1 MRVTRRGFLQ
11 VLGGTVGA
19 AALVRGRLAKADQ
32 AGEDLR
38 RWATPEETV
47 VPSICQQCPGGCG
60 LLVRTLDGQVAGIS
74 GNLLHPINQGA
85 LCPKAYGGLQLLY
98 DPNRLRGPMARDGGT
113 IRKDGP
119 GRFRPIGWDEALR
132 MVTARLADLRA
143 KGLSHTVAILGGQYR
158 GYRDTL
164 WRRFAEAY
172 GTPNYVRV
180 RCLPPEKPALAHQ
193 LMQGVKAPLGYDLG
207 EAQFVLSFGA
217 GLLEAWLGPVHV
229 SQAFARLR
237 RSGERPRGRFVQ
249 VDPRRSPTAVKAD
262 RWVPIVPGTDGIL
275 ALGIANAMI
284 REGLY
289 DQEFMDTHAFGFED
303 WTDEA
308 DRRMT
313 GFKNL
318 VLKEYG
324 LLTVSQATGVPV
336 KTVLQIARDL
346 GTIKPALVLGERGPA
361 YGPDDLHTRMA
372 IHSLNALVGN
382 VGVRG
387 GLLIQGELPLAPL
400 PPVQQDEV
408 AKRGGAHPR
417 LDGAGQGEYLLASD
431 VPQALPERILKGQSS
446 PINALFLFAT
456 NPLANHPAKEAFA
469 EAMKRIPFIVSFTP
483 FLDESSA
490 MADLILPDHTYLE
503 RWQDDQV
510 THLAGFSCFSLARP
524 AAIPLHQTRN
534 TADVVLQLAKS
545 LGGSVAE
552 SFPWEKFEDLLYESG
567 RGLYDAGRGYV
578 VSSHAEE
585 SLRKIMERQGYWTRE
600 FESYDDFWD
609 ALGQRGAW
617 WDPTGLPVSRKA
629 LLRTPSGK
637 FEFYATGLKRR
648 VEEAVKRE
656 GQTGPFVR
664 ALGGRD
670 RGDLLYLPAVALP
683 PAREAAGF
691 PLRLNTYRLMSR
703 PTGGGRNQPWLL
715 EQPAVHVRASWEGWV
730 EIHPRT
736 AAGLGVKDGD
746 RVWVESAKGRIRLK
760 AKLYAGTLL
769 DVVHIPLFGGAG
781 PNPDDL
787 IFNEADPFRGF
798 GLLNTTR
805 VKVYRA

>member
-11 VLGGTVGA
+11 VVGGTAGG
-19 AALVRGRLAKADQ
+19 AALVRGQLAKAEQ
-32 AGEDLR
+32 AGEDLD
-38 RWATPEETV
+38 RWATPEEV
-47 VPSICQQCPGGCG
+47 LVPSICQQCPGGCG

-74 GNLLHPINQGA
+74 GNPLHPINRGA
-85 LCPKAYGGLQLLY
+85 LCPKAFGGLQLLY
-98 DPNRLRGPMARDGGT
+98 DPNRLKGPMARDGE
-113 IRKDGP
+113 R

-132 MVTARLADLRA
+132 MLTTRLADLRA

-172 GTPNYVRV
+172 GSPNYSRV

-193 LMQGVKAPLGYDLG
+193 LMQGVRAPLGYDLG
-207 EAQFVLSFGA
+207 EAQFVLSFGV
-217 GLLEAWLGPVHV
+217 GLLEAWLGPVHA

-237 RSGERPRGRFVQ
+237 RSGERPRGRFVH

-289 DQEFMDTHAFGFED
+289 DQGFVDNHAFGFED
-303 WTDEA
+303 WTDGA
-308 DRRMT
+308 GRRLT

-400 PPVQQDEV
+400 PPVQQDEL

-446 PINALFLFAT
+446 PINAFFLFAT
-456 NPLANHPAKEAFA
+456 NPLANHPAKEVFA
-469 EAMKRIPFIVSFTP
+469 EAMRRIPFVVSFSP
-483 FLDESSA
+483 FLDESSS

-510 THLAGFSCFSLARP
+510 THLAGFTCFSLARP
-524 AAIPLHQTRN
+524 AATPLHQTRN
-534 TADVVLQLAKS
+534 TADVVLQIARA
-545 LGGSVAE
+545 LGGSVRE
-552 SFPWEKFEDLLYESG
+552 SFPWEKYDDLLYEG
-567 RGLYDAGRGYV
+567 ARGLYDAGRGYV
-578 VSSHAEE
+578 VSAHAEE
-585 SLRKIMERQGYWTRE
+585 SLRKILERQGYWTSE
-600 FESYDDFWD
+600 FESYDDFWE
-609 ALGQRGAW
+609 ALGKRGAW

-629 LLRTPSGK
+629 LLSTPSGK
-637 FEFYATGLKRR
+637 FEFYATGLKRL
-648 VEEAVKRE
+648 VDEAVKRE
-656 GQTGPFVR
+656 GKGDVFVR

-670 RGDLLYLPAVALP
+670 RGDLLYLPAVAIP
-683 PAREAAGF
+683 PAREAGGF

-730 EIHPRT
+730 EIHPTT
-736 AAGLGVKDGD
+736 AAALGVKDGD
-746 RVWVESAKGRIRLK
+746 QVLVESAKGRIRLK
-760 AKLYAGTLL
+760 AKLYAGTLP
-769 DVVHIPLFGGAG
+769 DVVHIPLFGGEG
-781 PNPDDL
+781 PNPNDL
-787 IFNEADPFRGF
+787 IANEADPFRGF
-798 GLLNTTR
+798 GLLNTTKVR
-805 VKVYRA
+805 VRKA